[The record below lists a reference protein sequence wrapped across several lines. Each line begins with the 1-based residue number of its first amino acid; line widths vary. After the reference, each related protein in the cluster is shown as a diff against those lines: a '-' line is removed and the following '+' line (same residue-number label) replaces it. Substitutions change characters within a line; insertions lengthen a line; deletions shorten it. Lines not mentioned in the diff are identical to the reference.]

1 MTDGGWGTTGK
12 HLLVQ
17 EAGPVP
23 TSLPAAGC
31 DGKNYRSASPRLTAP
46 KSCLS
51 ANLDIFSPGL
61 LVRLCFWQ
69 PGVTPTLPIA
79 SQKGLGSP
87 RLECLETTQGGYES
101 LIRQPE
107 QTSMFCTKLCQ
118 RFPQSRSR
126 SKKETRPLLP
136 VLEIFCLEDC
146 SNNRHTFSST
156 GLYPRAQKHKGICAK
171 ILSLEKKT
179 ELILIGCV
187 QIFTM
192 FAVTK

>member
-1 MTDGGWGTTGK
+1 MTDGGWGTKGK
-12 HLLVQ
+12 HLPVQ

-61 LVRLCFWQ
+61 LVMLCFWQ
-69 PGVTPTLPIA
+69 PGVTPTLPIS
-79 SQKGLGSP
+79 SQKGLSSP

-101 LIRQPE
+101 QQAARANQCV
-107 QTSMFCTKLCQ
+107 CTMLSQ
-118 RFPQSRSR
+118 RFLSQGHDQRKRRGLSLS
-126 SKKETRPLLP
+126 SP

-156 GLYPRAQKHKGICAK
+156 RLHPWVQKHKGTCAK
-171 ILSLEKKT
+171 ILSLEN
-179 ELILIGCV
+179 
-187 QIFTM
+187 
-192 FAVTK
+192 